1 MEHQNKNL
9 IISESYTAKVNE
21 VIEASKNNIVAI
33 TGKEGCGKQT
43 FLASIKDTINSNY
56 NNNVNKNTKDQPKQC
71 ISLENVNSENF
82 ISLIVDNLFPDS
94 KSEKN
99 QEQTNENINK
109 NDNITSTIFKNT
121 KTLIKAPSYDNNKQ
135 VQFKKDLDAVI
146 NKMSE
151 TDYNKLQRKYTIISL
166 VASVLA
172 SLGASIFILGCTN
185 LRYLLDPESNLLD
198 GPVGWGQT
206 LGLIVPGILFIFIS
220 WFLFYLY
227 YKNYKI
233 EKNIPMNLNDQ
244 SKILNSL
251 INNINEKESDFKKIT
266 VGIAKVLD
274 IRSYF
279 HFKNTFL
286 KKPGEIVI
294 IPTMFIINDFSYLNI
309 NEQLELL
316 NAMWVLKDNKNIDF
330 VLFLND
336 EDLNKLG
343 DEQKKLLHK
352 YIFNFFEI
360 KYEPDTAKII
370 LLDWLNKN
378 YLPSDENCLW
388 FFNARSD
395 TKLKIYN
402 DLENIFNAF
411 ANEINSYL
419 VLNNFLYDLNNYFTN
434 IGQYIKYISPMEI
447 IIMFI
452 LKYSKQNIYDYLV
465 NNGQNSLNISFNF
478 KELNNPLALNKLNT
492 SIIEQDRFIAEI
504 IMQAN
509 YLSNIKA
516 FTYIFNEIILDQST
530 SNINS
535 KLYKRFYSIHY
546 NFNLFLHLDQFLAN
560 LKSYL
565 DKVINQPFYSIDNLF
580 QLLFDSNQFDLMVNS
595 AIFDLTLIKNL
606 VPSQVIEFVHNK
618 AKLFLNENELCT
630 IFDRNTNKIF
640 NFKYYEA
647 VLVKL
652 YTLAIIINEDLL
664 VNELKDFNSLIPLLN
679 NKEEVD
685 NEFKKLLLNNPQ
697 LFYTIYLMN
706 ICIDIDSNFFLYNF
720 QFNIIDKKYIDL
732 YQYLTNQNTYNLMIE
747 LIKNTSI
754 NWSLDFN
761 WKKYGFVWLQY
772 YLLNTKDD
780 VDINQMIDINNKIH
794 DYHIITFILMNYS
807 NFIIVPKIIPFKNI
821 EVLHKEK
828 FHLNELIKNDVTD
841 IFKNEVINNKLQLKI
856 GEVYYQYDLY
866 TNKISHI
873 YALDLYESYGA
884 LE

>member
-1 MEHQNKNL
+1 
-9 IISESYTAKVNE
+9 
-21 VIEASKNNIVAI
+21 
-33 TGKEGCGKQT
+33 
-43 FLASIKDTINSNY
+43 
-56 NNNVNKNTKDQPKQC
+56 
-71 ISLENVNSENF
+71 
-82 ISLIVDNLFPDS
+82 
-94 KSEKN
+94 
-99 QEQTNENINK
+99 
-109 NDNITSTIFKNT
+109 
-121 KTLIKAPSYDNNKQ
+121 
-135 VQFKKDLDAVI
+135 
-146 NKMSE
+146 
-151 TDYNKLQRKYTIISL
+151 
-166 VASVLA
+166 
-172 SLGASIFILGCTN
+172 
-185 LRYLLDPESNLLD
+185 
-198 GPVGWGQT
+198 
-206 LGLIVPGILFIFIS
+206 
-220 WFLFYLY
+220 
-227 YKNYKI
+227 
-233 EKNIPMNLNDQ
+233 
-244 SKILNSL
+244 
-251 INNINEKESDFKKIT
+251 
-266 VGIAKVLD
+266 
-274 IRSYF
+274 
-279 HFKNTFL
+279 
-286 KKPGEIVI
+286 
-294 IPTMFIINDFSYLNI
+294 
-309 NEQLELL
+309 
-316 NAMWVLKDNKNIDF
+316 
-330 VLFLND
+330 
-336 EDLNKLG
+336 
-343 DEQKKLLHK
+343 
-352 YIFNFFEI
+352 
-360 KYEPDTAKII
+360 
-370 LLDWLNKN
+370 
-378 YLPSDENCLW
+378 
-388 FFNARSD
+388 
-395 TKLKIYN
+395 
-402 DLENIFNAF
+402 
-411 ANEINSYL
+411 
-419 VLNNFLYDLNNYFTN
+419 
-434 IGQYIKYISPMEI
+434 
-447 IIMFI
+447 MFI

-565 DKVINQPFYSIDNLF
+565 DKVINQPFHSIDNLF

-754 NWSLDFN
+754 N
-761 WKKYGFVWLQY
+761 
-772 YLLNTKDD
+772 
-780 VDINQMIDINNKIH
+780 
-794 DYHIITFILMNYS
+794 
-807 NFIIVPKIIPFKNI
+807 
-821 EVLHKEK
+821 
-828 FHLNELIKNDVTD
+828 
-841 IFKNEVINNKLQLKI
+841 
-856 GEVYYQYDLY
+856 
-866 TNKISHI
+866 
-873 YALDLYESYGA
+873 
-884 LE
+884 

>member
-1 MEHQNKNL
+1 
-9 IISESYTAKVNE
+9 
-21 VIEASKNNIVAI
+21 
-33 TGKEGCGKQT
+33 
-43 FLASIKDTINSNY
+43 
-56 NNNVNKNTKDQPKQC
+56 
-71 ISLENVNSENF
+71 LENVNSENF

-109 NDNITSTIFKNT
+109 NDNITSTILKNT

-135 VQFKKDLDAVI
+135 MQFKKDLDAVI

-151 TDYNKLQRKYTIISL
+151 SDYNKLQRKYTIISL

-266 VGIAKVLD
+266 VGIAKILD

-509 YLSNIKA
+509 YLDSVKA
-516 FTYIFNEIILDQST
+516 FTYLFNEIIFDQST

-565 DKVINQPFYSIDNLF
+565 DKVINQPFDSIDNLF

-640 NFKYYEA
+640 NFKHYEA

-652 YTLAIIINEDLL
+652 YTLAIITNEDLL
-664 VNELKDFNSLIPLLN
+664 VNELKDFNS
-679 NKEEVD
+679 
-685 NEFKKLLLNNPQ
+685 
-697 LFYTIYLMN
+697 
-706 ICIDIDSNFFLYNF
+706 
-720 QFNIIDKKYIDL
+720 
-732 YQYLTNQNTYNLMIE
+732 
-747 LIKNTSI
+747 
-754 NWSLDFN
+754 
-761 WKKYGFVWLQY
+761 
-772 YLLNTKDD
+772 
-780 VDINQMIDINNKIH
+780 
-794 DYHIITFILMNYS
+794 
-807 NFIIVPKIIPFKNI
+807 
-821 EVLHKEK
+821 
-828 FHLNELIKNDVTD
+828 
-841 IFKNEVINNKLQLKI
+841 
-856 GEVYYQYDLY
+856 
-866 TNKISHI
+866 
-873 YALDLYESYGA
+873 
-884 LE
+884 